1 FFPHTPVEAA
11 PARGARAGLH
21 EMGLPYVNDPAV
33 TRHLAAFLTRHIGHA
48 RRAAPDAILFNG
60 GVFQPAVL
68 QHRLIDVMRKWY
80 DMPARP
86 WKPLVL
92 TNPSLDL
99 AVAWGAAAFNW
110 LRFIGGR
117 RIGGGIPRS
126 YYIAVSG
133 TEPQPAGPAAREVTV
148 LCVA

>member
-1 FFPHTPVEAA
+1 
-11 PARGARAGLH
+11 
-21 EMGLPYVNDPAV
+21 
-33 TRHLAAFLTRHIGHA
+33 
-48 RRAAPDAILFNG
+48 
-60 GVFQPAVL
+60 
-68 QHRLIDVMRKWY
+68 IDVMRKWY
-80 DMPARP
+80 DTPERP

-110 LRFIGGR
+110 LRHIGGR

-133 TEPQPAGPAAREVTV
+133 ASSFSGEPKATAETARPVTV
-148 LCVA
+148 LCVAPQGLEEGSGVDLTKPVLELALGQPVQFPLFTSTVRAEDKPGDVLTL